1 MLENPRLEIA
11 DWARIF
17 GLAQEIAAELG
28 LSAGPT
34 QEHDQVLRHI
44 AGQGEAMVVFDEGQ
58 GEIKTGADA
67 CRSPDRTVLYI
78 DRTFFD
84 FHVGK
89 ARLQHIQQPPMRSSS
104 ATIKQ
109 AALSQ
114 EKSSSTDGNDA
125 THPGSRAS
133 NPIRDPCPFLF
144 GLSPASDN
152 DRFPPLSGIEIRKPT
167 IRQQAH
173 SREPLHYAMRL
184 GGGNRHFKKLLVRI
198 LRFQTVGLHQNVD
211 DASRLKQHASSRNND
226 QDRLHVLKMH
236 IRQNKSYHN
245 LPAMGHL
252 KLQAY
257 RIQNRESWPVGRL
270 ENPNSF
276 RRSDQIDSIK
286 EINDR
291 NPELGVRR
299 GVDHPPELLF

>member
-44 AGQGEAMVVFDEGQ
+44 ARHGEAMVVFDEGQ

-67 CRSPDRTVLYI
+67 CRSPDRSVLYI
-78 DRTFFD
+78 DRTFFY
-84 FHVGK
+84 FHLGK

-114 EKSSSTDGNDA
+114 EKSSSPDENDA
-125 THPGSRAS
+125 THPGRRAS

-144 GLSPASDN
+144 GLSPASNN
-152 DRFPPLSGIEIRKPT
+152 DRVPPLSGIEIRKPT

-184 GGGNRHFKKLLVRI
+184 GGGNRHLIKLLVRI

-226 QDRLHVLKMH
+226 QDRLHVLKCTLDKISH
-236 IRQNKSYHN
+236 ITTCQPWATYSSVYGRSQAAPENRQN
-245 LPAMGHL
+245 A
-252 KLQAY
+252 
-257 RIQNRESWPVGRL
+257 RR
-270 ENPNSF
+270 
-276 RRSDQIDSIK
+276 RRSA
-286 EINDR
+286 
-291 NPELGVRR
+291 P
-299 GVDHPPELLF
+299 PPERSNCERAGAL